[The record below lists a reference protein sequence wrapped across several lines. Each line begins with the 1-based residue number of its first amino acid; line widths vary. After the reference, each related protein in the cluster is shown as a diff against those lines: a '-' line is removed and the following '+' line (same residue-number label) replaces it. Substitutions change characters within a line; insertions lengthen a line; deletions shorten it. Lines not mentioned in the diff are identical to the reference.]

1 MTESTEDV
9 LDLFPEDGDM
19 FSANENDKKL
29 TPKSKL
35 ASVNPVQISPIA
47 FESPDPEHSEPIP
60 IVKLGVVNK
69 RAISSRL
76 GEYMFLRLAEF
87 AVQVFS
93 VYKYSKFLF
102 PSALRHL

>member
-29 TPKSKL
+29 TPKNKL

-76 GEYMFLRLAEF
+76 GEF